1 LYVVPA
7 PLLSRLLLSRNA
19 GMRGAY
25 GGGADAR
32 RRLRAAAPNARV
44 RHRVPHR
51 RAYCHAMSAAIIPVI
66 ELISAVI
73 QIFIWM
79 LIVSAI
85 LSWLTAFGVVN
96 RYNRVVATIGDTLY
110 RLTDPILRPIRSIL
124 PNLGGVD
131 VSPIVAILI
140 LTFIDREIGVLAV
153 GLLY

>member
-1 LYVVPA
+1 
-7 PLLSRLLLSRNA
+7 
-19 GMRGAY
+19 
-25 GGGADAR
+25 
-32 RRLRAAAPNARV
+32 
-44 RHRVPHR
+44 
-51 RAYCHAMSAAIIPVI
+51 MSAAIIPVI

-110 RLTDPILRPIRSIL
+110 RLTDPVLRPIRSIL

-140 LTFIDREIGVLAV
+140 LTFIDREIGVLAF
-153 GLLY
+153 GLLS